1 MCRRFFL
8 RDATI
13 IEGIFPAFEVDFL
26 LFVLC
31 LINAI
36 TYLNVLVLRSLTAQ
50 GSQTRYLKVIKSV
63 VIFTLC

>member
-1 MCRRFFL
+1 M
-8 RDATI
+8 RDGTI
-13 IEGIFPAFEVDFL
+13 IEGIFPALDVDFL

-36 TYLNVLVLRSLTAQ
+36 SYLNVLVLRSLTAQ
-50 GSQTRYLKVIKSV
+50 GSQTRYLKVIKNV